1 MNQLFIQSPDGY
13 LPIDLIPSLSTG
25 DYFLLVSMLR
35 QIDSA
40 VIVLTV
46 LQVDAGQ
53 SISLNTMGSIEVLDY
68 QL

>member
-46 LQVDAGQ
+46 LQVGVGQ
-53 SISLNTMGSIEVLDY
+53 SIM
-68 QL
+68 